1 MGKLLVAVVAAAVL
15 CGSAAAGEI
24 APPSGFTESAVL
36 SRPVAF
42 VAGKPAHV
50 YCAATQAE
58 FNAADQQYT
67 GVVLGA
73 GFTILGG
80 DQTFLSP
87 WVCGYLNRWLA
98 KRPVTDYH
106 LAVSVFALTH
116 EAELQKG
123 MTDESLADC
132 AALAVMPT
140 IFKRFFPLRR
150 VYTIHDLMRDAW
162 DAHDGQP
169 DVYLTHCPKR

>member
-1 MGKLLVAVVAAAVL
+1 MGKLLVAVVAAGVL
-15 CGSAAAGEI
+15 CGVAAAGEI
-24 APPSGFTESAVL
+24 APPTGFTESAAL

-50 YCAATQAE
+50 YCAASQVE

-67 GVVLGA
+67 GIALGA
-73 GFTILGG
+73 GFTIFGS

-87 WVCGYLNRWLA
+87 WVCGYLNRWRA
-98 KRPVTDYH
+98 KKPVSEYH
-106 LAVSVFALTH
+106 LAVSVAVLLH

-132 AALAVMPT
+132 ASLAIMP
-140 IFKRFFPLRR
+140 KVVSRFFPLRR
-150 VYTIHDLMRDAW
+150 VYTIHNLMRDAW
-162 DAHDGQP
+162 DAHDSEP